1 MTHRV
6 SALVPLLLLASIPA
20 PAAEKPVERPLLVT
34 VDDLPIA
41 GGGHDDPE
49 ERLRITEGLLGHLA
63 RHDIKAVGL
72 VTWGN
77 VRDDADRALLE
88 RWVAAGHELGNHS
101 YTHPNYSK
109 TSIEAYRADMDR
121 AREELV
127 SLLEPHGRPLRFFRF
142 PFLREGDT
150 PEKVAAMRDYLKKT
164 GQRNL
169 PVTLDN
175 QDWSYDGPWTRARRA
190 GDEAA
195 AAAIA
200 DDYHAALRFSIR
212 HHERRG
218 DRLLGRKTP
227 QILLLHANAIGAAEW
242 GRLFAWLEG
251 TGHRFAR
258 VDEVLAEPTL
268 GDPPAV
274 VAPYGYGAWDR
285 LWQVRGEEQAREGA
299 TAVLNTQAEA
309 WNAGD
314 LEAFCT
320 VYADDAAY
328 VSSTG
333 VTRGREAILARYRQR
348 FPDRAA
354 MGTLSFE
361 VVETRSASGVEFTLL
376 GDAAPGRVHGV
387 SIVARWCLTY
397 PAREPAEGLTLLVLR
412 RRGEGWEIV
421 QDASM

>member
-1 MTHRV
+1 V
-6 SALVPLLLLASIPA
+6 SLVLPLLLLVLVPA
-20 PAAEKPVERPLLVT
+20 PAAEEPVERPLLIT

-49 ERLRITEGLLGHLA
+49 ERRQITEDLLGHLE
-63 RHDIKAVGL
+63 RHNIQAVGL
-72 VTWGN
+72 VTWRN
-77 VRDDADRALLE
+77 VRDDDDRALLE
-88 RWVAAGHELGNHS
+88 RWLAAGHELGNHS
-101 YTHPNYSK
+101 YSHPNYS
-109 TSIEAYRADMDR
+109 TTPIEAYRADMDR
-121 AREELV
+121 ARRELV
-127 SLLEPHGRPLRFFRF
+127 ALLEPHGRRLRFFRF

-150 PEKVAAMRDYLKKT
+150 AEKVAAMRDYLEET
-164 GQRNL
+164 GQRSL

-175 QDWSYDGPWTRARRA
+175 QDWSYDAPWTAARQA
-190 GDEAA
+190 GDTAA

-218 DRLLGRKTP
+218 DRLLGRTTP

-258 VDEVLAEPTL
+258 ADEVLTEPTL
-268 GDPPAV
+268 AEAPAV
-274 VAPYGYGAWDR
+274 VAPYGYGTWDR
-285 LWQVRGEEQAREGA
+285 LWQQRGEERAREGA
-299 TAVLNTQAEA
+299 AAVLTTQAEA

-348 FPDRAA
+348 YPDRAA
-354 MGTLSFE
+354 MGKLSFE
-361 VVETRSASGVEFTLL
+361 IVEARAASGVEFTLL

-387 SIVARWCLTY
+387 SIVARWRLAY
-397 PAREPAEGLTLLVLR
+397 PDREPAEGLTLVVLR
-412 RRGEGWEIV
+412 RRGEGWEMV